1 MVSCRIDDNKHPADS
16 KWSRGI
22 IPYIRV
28 LKPRETVLLAFIGAC
43 ASVIAAANI
52 GHYDAKSISL
62 AAFAILIGSAGTNG
76 LTNYI
81 DRDLDAK
88 MERVRHRPLPSKE
101 IDPPQKML
109 AWAISLVIAGS
120 IIAWFLDWKCFVFA
134 AVGVVVATTFRKKV
148 TCVFPQGALAGCS
161 PIFIGYVAVSKSVD
175 WTLLF
180 LCLLITIW
188 IPLHVWSLMIS
199 HRDDYRQASITYF
212 PMSRDVKD
220 SVKVLPILAVLLVAL
235 SLALYFVGHFHWLY
249 LATACVMGIL
259 TITSTTRLI
268 YRKLSSESWKIYK
281 LTAFPY
287 LGILFLAMVLDVVL
301 L

>member
-1 MVSCRIDDNKHPADS
+1 MVSCNIDDS
-16 KWSRGI
+16 KRPSNSRWSRGI
-22 IPYIRV
+22 FPYIRV
-28 LKPRETVLLAFIGAC
+28 LKPRETVLLTFIGLCSGLVAG
-43 ASVIAAANI
+43 ASIEHFEI
-52 GHYDAKSISL
+52 GRILL
-62 AAFAILIGSAGTNG
+62 ATLALLLGNGGTNG

-81 DRDLDAK
+81 DRDLDAR
-88 MERVRHRPLPSKE
+88 MERVRHRPLPSKQ

-109 AWAISLVIAGS
+109 PWAISLVIAGL
-120 IIAWFLDWKCFVFA
+120 IIAWFLHWLCFTFA
-134 AVGVVVATTFRKKV
+134 AAGVIVAITFRKRV
-148 TCVFPQGALAGCS
+148 TCVFPQGALAGCA
-161 PIFIGYVAVSKSVD
+161 PVFIGYTAISKDVD
-175 WTLLF
+175 LTLLF

-199 HRDDYRQASITYF
+199 HRDDYRQAGITYF
-212 PMSRDVKD
+212 PLSLEVKD
-220 SVKVLPILAVLLVAL
+220 SVKMLPVLAVLLVAL

-249 LATACVMGIL
+249 LATACFMGIL

-287 LGILFLAMVLDVVL
+287 LGILFLAMALDVWL

>member
-1 MVSCRIDDNKHPADS
+1 VVAGAGHPN
-16 KWSRGI
+16 
-22 IPYIRV
+22 V
-28 LKPRETVLLAFIGAC
+28 QTLLLAT
-43 ASVIAAANI
+43 
-52 GHYDAKSISL
+52 L
-62 AAFAILIGSAGTNG
+62 AILLGSGGTNG

-88 MERVRHRPLPSKE
+88 MERVRHRPLPSKQ

-109 AWAISLVIAGS
+109 PWAISLVIAGS
-120 IIAWFLDWKCFVFA
+120 VIAYFLDWKCFLFGV
-134 AVGVVVATTFRKKV
+134 VGVIVAVTFRKKV

-161 PIFIGYVAVSKSVD
+161 PVFIGYVAISKSVD
-175 WTLLF
+175 LTLLF

-199 HRDDYRQASITYF
+199 HRDDYRQAGIKYF
-212 PMSRDVKD
+212 PLSLEVKD
-220 SVKVLPILAVLLVAL
+220 SVKMLPVLAMLLVAL

-249 LATACVMGIL
+249 LATACFMGIL

-268 YRKLSSESWKIYK
+268 YRKLSSESWKVYK

-287 LGILFLAMVLDVVL
+287 LGILFLAMALDVWL

>member
-1 MVSCRIDDNKHPADS
+1 MVSCRVDDNKHPSDS

-28 LKPRETVLLAFIGAC
+28 LKPRETVLLTFIGLC
-43 ASVIAAANI
+43 ASVVAAAGI
-52 GHYDAKSISL
+52 GRYDAKSISL

-81 DRDLDAK
+81 DRDLDAR

-120 IIAWFLDWKCFVFA
+120 IIAYFLDWKCFVFA

-199 HRDDYRQASITYF
+199 HRDDYRQAGITYF

-220 SVKVLPILAVLLVAL
+220 SVKVLPVLAVLLFA
-235 SLALYFVGHFHWLY
+235 SSIALYFVGHFHWLY

-268 YRKLSSESWKIYK
+268 YKKLSSESWRVYK

>member
-1 MVSCRIDDNKHPADS
+1 MVNCRIDDS
-16 KWSRGI
+16 KPSSVSRWTGVI

-28 LKPRETVLLAFIGAC
+28 LKPRETVLLTFIGLC
-43 ASVIAAANI
+43 AGVVAGA
-52 GHYDAKSISL
+52 GRPDVQTLLL
-62 AAFAILIGSAGTNG
+62 ATLAILIGSGGTNG

-81 DRDLDAK
+81 DRDLDAR
-88 MERVRHRPLPSKE
+88 MERVRHRPLPSKQ

-109 AWAISLVIAGS
+109 PWAISLVIAGS
-120 IIAWFLDWKCFVFA
+120 IIAWYLHWMCFLFGVA
-134 AVGVVVATTFRKKV
+134 GVIVAVTFRKRV

-161 PIFIGYVAVSKSVD
+161 PVFIGYVAISKSVD

-199 HRDDYRQASITYF
+199 HRDDYRQAGITYF
-212 PMSRDVKD
+212 PLSLEVKD
-220 SVKVLPILAVLLVAL
+220 SIKMLPVLAVLLVAL
-235 SLALYFVGHFHWLY
+235 SLALYFVGHFHLIY
-249 LATACVMGIL
+249 LITACIMGIL
-259 TITSTTRLI
+259 TILSTSRLI
-268 YRKLSSESWKIYK
+268 YRKLSSESWKVYK

-287 LGILFLAMVLDVVL
+287 LGILFLAMALDVWL

>member
-1 MVSCRIDDNKHPADS
+1 MVNCRIDNSKSAPGS
-16 KWSRGI
+16 KWAGRI

-28 LKPRETVLLAFIGAC
+28 LKPRETVLLTFIGLC
-43 ASVIAAANI
+43 AGVVAGA
-52 GHYDAKSISL
+52 GHPNVQTLLL
-62 AAFAILIGSAGTNG
+62 ATLAILLGSGGTNG

-88 MERVRHRPLPSKE
+88 MERVRHRPLPSKQ

-109 AWAISLVIAGS
+109 PWAISLVIAGS
-120 IIAWFLDWKCFVFA
+120 VIAYFLDWKCFLFGV
-134 AVGVVVATTFRKKV
+134 VGVIVAVTFRKKV

-161 PIFIGYVAVSKSVD
+161 PVFIGYVAISKSVD
-175 WTLLF
+175 LTLLF

-199 HRDDYRQASITYF
+199 HRDDYRQAGIKYF
-212 PMSRDVKD
+212 PLSLEVKD
-220 SVKVLPILAVLLVAL
+220 SVKMLPVLAMLLVAL

-249 LATACVMGIL
+249 LATACFMGVL

-268 YRKLSSESWKIYK
+268 YRKLSSESWKVYK

-287 LGILFLAMVLDVVL
+287 LGILFLAMALDVWL

>member
-1 MVSCRIDDNKHPADS
+1 MVSCRIDDNKHPSDS
-16 KWSRGI
+16 RWSRGI

-28 LKPRETVLLAFIGAC
+28 LKPRETVLLTFIGLC
-43 ASVIAAANI
+43 AGVVAGAGKPDVQTLLMA
-52 GHYDAKSISL
+52 SL
-62 AAFAILIGSAGTNG
+62 AILLGSGGTNG

-81 DRDLDAK
+81 DRGLDAK

-109 AWAISLVIAGS
+109 PWAISLVICGL
-120 IIAWFLDWKCFVFA
+120 IIAWYLNWMCFLVGA
-134 AVGVVVATTFRKKV
+134 IGVVVAVTFRKKV

-161 PIFIGYVAVSKSVD
+161 PVFIGYVAISKSVD
-175 WTLLF
+175 LTLLF

-199 HRDDYRQASITYF
+199 HSDDYRQAGITYF
-212 PMSRDVKD
+212 PMSHDVKD
-220 SVKVLPILAVLLVAL
+220 SVKVLPILAVLLFAF

-268 YRKLSSESWKIYK
+268 YRKLSSESWKVYK

-287 LGILFLAMVLDVVL
+287 LGILFLAMALDIWL

>member
-1 MVSCRIDDNKHPADS
+1 MVNCRIDDS
-16 KWSRGI
+16 KPSSVSRWTGGI

-28 LKPRETVLLAFIGAC
+28 LKPRETVLLTFIGLC
-43 ASVIAAANI
+43 ASIVASAGV
-52 GHYDAKSISL
+52 GHLDAKLISL
-62 AAFAILIGSAGTNG
+62 ATVAILIGSGGTNG

-81 DRDLDAK
+81 DRDLDAR
-88 MERVRHRPLPSKE
+88 MERVRHRPLPSKQ

-109 AWAISLVIAGS
+109 PWAISLVIAGL
-120 IIAWFLDWKCFVFA
+120 IIAWFIHWLCFTFA
-134 AVGVVVATTFRKKV
+134 AVGVVVAITFRKKV

-161 PIFIGYVAVSKSVD
+161 PVFIGYVAISKSVD
-175 WTLLF
+175 LTLLF

-199 HRDDYRQASITYF
+199 HRDDYRQAGITYF
-212 PMSRDVKD
+212 PLSLDVKD
-220 SVKVLPILAVLLVAL
+220 SVKMLPVLSVLLVAL

-249 LATACVMGIL
+249 LATACFMGIL
-259 TITSTTRLI
+259 TITSTMRLI
-268 YRKLSSESWKIYK
+268 YRKLSSESWKVYK

-287 LGILFLAMVLDVVL
+287 LGILFLAMALDVWL

>member
-1 MVSCRIDDNKHPADS
+1 MVNCRIDDSKPSSVS
-16 KWSRGI
+16 KWTGGI

-28 LKPRETVLLAFIGAC
+28 LKPRETVLLTFIGLC
-43 ASVIAAANI
+43 ASIVASAGV
-52 GHYDAKSISL
+52 GHLYAKLISL
-62 AAFAILIGSAGTNG
+62 ATLAILIGSGGTNG

-81 DRDLDAK
+81 DRDLDAR
-88 MERVRHRPLPSKE
+88 MERVRHRPLPSKQ

-109 AWAISLVIAGS
+109 PWAISLVIAGL
-120 IIAWFLDWKCFVFA
+120 IIAWFLHWLCFTFA
-134 AVGVVVATTFRKKV
+134 AVGVVVAITFRKKV

-161 PIFIGYVAVSKSVD
+161 PVFIGYVAISKSVD
-175 WTLLF
+175 LTLLF

-199 HRDDYRQASITYF
+199 HRDDYRQAGITYF
-212 PMSRDVKD
+212 PLSLDVKD
-220 SVKVLPILAVLLVAL
+220 SVKMLPVLSVLLVAL

-249 LATACVMGIL
+249 LATACFMGIL
-259 TITSTTRLI
+259 TITSTARLI
-268 YRKLSSESWKIYK
+268 YKKLSSESWKVYK

-287 LGILFLAMVLDVVL
+287 LGILFLAMALDVWL

>member
-1 MVSCRIDDNKHPADS
+1 MVSCRIDDNKHPSDS

-28 LKPRETVLLAFIGAC
+28 LKPRETVLLTFIGLC
-43 ASVIAAANI
+43 ASVVAGAGKPDVQTLLLA
-52 GHYDAKSISL
+52 SL
-62 AAFAILIGSAGTNG
+62 AILLGSGGTNG

-81 DRDLDAK
+81 DRGLDAK
-88 MERVRHRPLPSKE
+88 MERVRHRPLPSKQ

-109 AWAISLVIAGS
+109 PWAISLVIGGL
-120 IIAWFLDWKCFVFA
+120 IIAWYLNWMCFLFG
-134 AVGVVVATTFRKKV
+134 AVGVIVAVTFRKRV

-161 PIFIGYVAVSKSVD
+161 PVFIGYVAVSKSVHL
-175 WTLLF
+175 TLLF
-180 LCLLITIW
+180 LCLLIMIW

-199 HRDDYRQASITYF
+199 HRDDYRQAGITYF
-212 PMSRDVKD
+212 PLSLEVKD
-220 SVKVLPILAVLLVAL
+220 SVKMLPVLSVLLVAL

-259 TITSTTRLI
+259 TITSTMRLT
-268 YRKLSSESWKIYK
+268 YRKLSSESWKVYK

-287 LGILFLAMVLDVVL
+287 LGILFLAMALDIWL

>member
-1 MVSCRIDDNKHPADS
+1 MVNCRIDNSKSAPGS
-16 KWSRGI
+16 KWAGRI

-28 LKPRETVLLAFIGAC
+28 LKPRETVLLTFIGLC
-43 ASVIAAANI
+43 AGVVAGA
-52 GHYDAKSISL
+52 GHPNVQTLLL
-62 AAFAILIGSAGTNG
+62 ATLAILLGSGGTNG

-88 MERVRHRPLPSKE
+88 MERVRHRPLPSKQ

-109 AWAISLVIAGS
+109 PWAISLVIAGS
-120 IIAWFLDWKCFVFA
+120 VIAYFLDWKCFLFGV
-134 AVGVVVATTFRKKV
+134 VGVIVAVTFRKKV

-161 PIFIGYVAVSKSVD
+161 PVFIGYVAISKSVD
-175 WTLLF
+175 LTLLF

-199 HRDDYRQASITYF
+199 HRDDYRQAGIKYF
-212 PMSRDVKD
+212 PLSLEVKD
-220 SVKVLPILAVLLVAL
+220 SVKMLPVLAMLLVAL

-249 LATACVMGIL
+249 LATACFMGIL

-268 YRKLSSESWKIYK
+268 YRKLSSESWKVYK

-287 LGILFLAMVLDVVL
+287 LGILFLAMALDVWL